1 MNRCVLVCY
10 IVTVPTFF
18 FESLFIEM
26 QMLTHNHC
34 DRPSL
39 RKTQG
44 SFLKHLWKGLKL
56 HHDCKMAP
64 REHGHQHCCTRSIA
78 IATPNWQM
86 QWARQR
92 SCSLTFTRKGNLVR
106 GLVRSFWTWW
116 GIGSS
121 IPKISQRNDCAPAQ
135 ATRAAVYGYSCAHLQ
150 LMEGREWKFSGWSL
164 LCAISWMCLG
174 K

>member
-34 DRPSL
+34 DRPSQLSL

-64 REHGHQHCCTRSIA
+64 REQGY
-78 IATPNWQM
+78 P
-86 QWARQR
+86 
-92 SCSLTFTRKGNLVR
+92 
-106 GLVRSFWTWW
+106 
-116 GIGSS
+116 
-121 IPKISQRNDCAPAQ
+121 QRNHCAPAQ
-135 ATRAAVYGYSCAHLQ
+135 ATRAAVCRNRNVHLQ
-150 LMEGREWKFSGWSL
+150 LMGGRGWKSDVGICCARL
-164 LCAISWMCLG
+164 LGAVPKKNAEYRMEAPVRPYISAHFLCSRQSFNRAAFLRFWWERV
-174 K
+174 